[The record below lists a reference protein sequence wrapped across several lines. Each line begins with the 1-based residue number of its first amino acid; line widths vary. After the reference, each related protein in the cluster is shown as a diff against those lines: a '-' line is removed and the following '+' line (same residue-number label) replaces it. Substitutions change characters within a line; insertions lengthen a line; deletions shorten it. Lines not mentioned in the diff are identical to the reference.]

1 MTFYTLCLQVLP
13 FCHLQDSIFL
23 SRQSG
28 TVLGEQQGLLDAVLD
43 VTVLE
48 ELTWRGPD
56 GSLLENLRGDVHL
69 SVPHFSLLSN
79 AH

>member
-1 MTFYTLCLQVLP
+1 M
-13 FCHLQDSIFL
+13 
-23 SRQSG
+23 

-48 ELTWRGPD
+48 ELAWRGPD
-56 GSLLENLRGDVHL
+56 GSLLENLHGATHL
-69 SVPHFSLLSN
+69 SVPHFSLLSD